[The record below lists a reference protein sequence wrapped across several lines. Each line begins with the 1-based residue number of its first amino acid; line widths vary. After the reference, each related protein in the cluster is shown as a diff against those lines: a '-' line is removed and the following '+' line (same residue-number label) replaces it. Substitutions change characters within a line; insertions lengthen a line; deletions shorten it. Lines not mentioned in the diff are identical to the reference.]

1 MSGPHGIDPDWDR
14 AMDPEE
20 RNALARVARRL
31 DRERPVPQPGFRA
44 LLASKLAQQVDPD
57 RPAPRRLEIVIAAY
71 AGSAF
76 VLLAV
81 AVLGLAGAGPLSA

>member
-1 MSGPHGIDPDWDR
+1 MSDPHGIEPDWDP
-14 AMDPEE
+14 APHPEE
-20 RNALARVARRL
+20 RDALARIARRL
-31 DRERPVPQPGFRA
+31 ERERPVPQPGFRA
-44 LLASKLAQQVDPD
+44 SLASKLAQPVEPD
-57 RPAPRRLEIVIAAY
+57 RPAPRRLEIVIGAY